1 MIRYLWVTLAT
12 VIKSVTIHGNVML
25 ITRLLI
31 NLFVYI
37 STFISVYLYRK
48 EKDIYDALLS

>member
-48 EKDIYDALLS
+48 EKDIYNALLS